1 MNRQDND
8 RLVLT
13 VPEAANALGLSV
25 RSTYSLCKRADFPTI
40 RLTPN
45 RIGVSR
51 AGLEQWVVNQTALPG
66 TPGIGTSASVGK

>member
-1 MNRQDND
+1 MSTQTNE

-13 VPEAANALGLSV
+13 VPEAADLLGLSI
-25 RSTYSLCKRADFPTI
+25 RSTYTLCRRADFPAV

-51 AGLEQWVVNQTALPG
+51 VGLEKWVADQVG
-66 TPGIGTSASVGK
+66 TGEGI

>member
-1 MNRQDND
+1 MNKQENE

-25 RSTYSLCKRADFPTI
+25 RSTYTLCKRADFPTV

-51 AGLEQWVVNQTALPG
+51 VGLEQWVANQAG
-66 TPGIGTSASVGK
+66 AAGSF

>member
-1 MNRQDND
+1 MNKQDHE

-13 VPEAANALGLSV
+13 VPEAATALGLSV
-25 RSTYSLCKRADFPTI
+25 RSTYTLCKRADFPTV

-51 AGLEQWVVNQTALPG
+51 AGLEQWVANQAALPG
-66 TPGIGTSASVGK
+66 MPDIGIQASAGN

>member
-1 MNRQDND
+1 MNSQTPN

-13 VPEAANALGLSV
+13 VPEAAALLGLSM
-25 RSTYSLCKRADFPTI
+25 RSTYTLCQRADFPVV

-51 AGLEQWVVNQTALPG
+51 AGLEKWVTDRTGNNG
-66 TPGIGTSASVGK
+66 GGI

>member
-1 MNRQDND
+1 MNEQVNE

-13 VPEAANALGLSV
+13 VPEAATALGLSV
-25 RSTYSLCKRADFPTI
+25 RSTYTLCKRADFPTI

-51 AGLEQWVVNQTALPG
+51 AGLEQWVANQAG
-66 TPGIGTSASVGK
+66 AAGNV

>member
-1 MNRQDND
+1 MNSQAQN

-13 VPEAANALGLSV
+13 VPEAAALLGLST
-25 RSTYSLCKRADFPTI
+25 RSTYTLCQRADFPAV

-51 AGLEQWVVNQTALPG
+51 AGLEKWVADQAGNNG
-66 TPGIGTSASVGK
+66 RI